1 MPCPEPL
8 TLGLAAAPEKGKGGP
23 GKSRRRW
30 KEGLGFPDTS
40 HLLRPV
46 HICHG
51 LGKALP
57 GVGQLAE
64 KETLKKKKKG
74 YICVYI
80 CIFITLNC

>member
-1 MPCPEPL
+1 M
-8 TLGLAAAPEKGKGGP
+8 GLAAAPEKGKAGP
-23 GKSRRRW
+23 GESRRGW

-64 KETLKKKKKG
+64 KETLKKKDI
-74 YICVYI
+74 YMCVYI
-80 CIFITLNC
+80 CIFITELPSQNK

>member
-46 HICHG
+46 HICRG

-64 KETLKKKKKG
+64 KETLKKKKG